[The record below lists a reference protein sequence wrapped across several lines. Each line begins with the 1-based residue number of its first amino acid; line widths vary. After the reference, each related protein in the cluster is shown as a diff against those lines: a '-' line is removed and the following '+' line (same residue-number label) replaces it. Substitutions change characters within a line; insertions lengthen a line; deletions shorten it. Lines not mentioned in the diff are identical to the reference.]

1 MTRCRCCDMAIT
13 HEADA
18 TVTDSGTERSR
29 GTPRAD
35 LTDAGVRDG
44 LGATLRALENH
55 GFLEDWTFDD
65 ATTGR

>member
-1 MTRCRCCDMAIT
+1 MTRCRCCDMTIT

-18 TVTDSGTERSR
+18 TAADGGSELIRV
-29 GTPRAD
+29 TPRAD

-55 GFLEDWTFDD
+55 GFLEDWTFGN
-65 ATTGR
+65 AAGR